1 MRFENRWRS
10 GEAERNNRKKGLFQM
25 VGDTRGKSFCN
36 SRSLSI
42 IRHREMT
49 TVIWTEKQEEKG
61 RGIKEDGLGKGHRRQ
76 IKK

>member
-25 VGDTRGKSFCN
+25 VGDTRGKSFSN
-36 SRSLSI
+36 SCSLSI

-49 TVIWTEKQEEKG
+49 GVIWREKQEEEG
-61 RGIKEDGLGKGHRRQ
+61 REIEGDGLGKGHRRQ